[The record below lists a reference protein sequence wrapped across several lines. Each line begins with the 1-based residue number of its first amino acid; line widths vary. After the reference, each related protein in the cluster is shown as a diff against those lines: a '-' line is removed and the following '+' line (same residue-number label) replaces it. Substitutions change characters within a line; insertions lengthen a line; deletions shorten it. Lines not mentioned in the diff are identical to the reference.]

1 MKLKNRL
8 CLGLIEN
15 FRLYNCLAK
24 YFRKS
29 AQKISIFLQ
38 TAYNEAANVSEEQK
52 QISVILKDWSG
63 GNRASA
69 DVLLSLVYDELR
81 KIAAQYLRKERSD
94 HTLQPTALVHEAY
107 LKLVDI
113 SDISWQDRAHFFAV
127 SSNVMRQIL
136 VDYARARL
144 ADKRGGAAQRIALE
158 DAISF
163 SNEPDVDLIAL
174 DEALK
179 QLAEFDEQQSRL
191 VELRFFGGLTIEET
205 AEVLGISPATVKREW
220 TMAKAWLFRRM
231 KNEF

>member
-1 MKLKNRL
+1 MSEK
-8 CLGLIEN
+8 EN
-15 FRLYNCLAK
+15 
-24 YFRKS
+24 
-29 AQKISIFLQ
+29 
-38 TAYNEAANVSEEQK
+38 

-69 DVLLSLVYDELR
+69 DILLSLVYDELR

-127 SSNVMRQIL
+127 SSNVMRHIL
-136 VDYARARL
+136 VDHARARL
-144 ADKRGGAAQRIALE
+144 SDKRGGERERIALE
-158 DAISF
+158 DAVSL

-179 QLAEFDEQQSRL
+179 QLAEFDEQQSRI

-205 AEVLGISPATVKREW
+205 AEVLKISPATVKREW

-231 KNEF
+231 KTKDS